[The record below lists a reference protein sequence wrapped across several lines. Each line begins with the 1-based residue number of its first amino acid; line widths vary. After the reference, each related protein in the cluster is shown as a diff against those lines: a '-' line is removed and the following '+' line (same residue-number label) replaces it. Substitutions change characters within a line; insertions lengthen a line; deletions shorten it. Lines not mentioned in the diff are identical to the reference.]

1 MFEKNFKSTFKEDTN
16 QFFMLEKNVD
26 LHLRKI
32 QIRFYVRRKFRSDSK
47 EDTDLFCVLK
57 ISNLHLR
64 IITGNRD
71 SYGMIITGNKNIT
84 KQL

>member
-32 QIRFYVRRKFRSDSK
+32 QISFYVRRKFRSASK

-64 IITGNRD
+64 IITENRD

>member
-1 MFEKNFKSTFKEDTN
+1 MFEKKVRSASKEDTN

-32 QIRFYVRRKFRSDSK
+32 QIRFYVRRKFRSASK